1 MPLPQ
6 LVSRSVFFQTLIG
19 MLLLAVCVQ
28 DAHASQS
35 QLISNPRS
43 LWFGK
48 VVTGQNSTLPVSV
61 TNTGSSSVSI
71 LEVSVGNPDFTV
83 NNLTVPQTLTAG
95 QKIQFSVTFS
105 PTAVGN
111 ETGTVAF
118 KSSVGT
124 LYLSANGNGVDNWDL
139 TASPASLN
147 FGSVSVGGSSS
158 LPLTINNQGV
168 TTQTISIGKV
178 GGAGFSVSGIKLP
191 LILPA
196 GQSFTFNVTLAPQS
210 AGNLSGSLLA
220 TSPTNPTLIVPLTG
234 MGAAAGQLT
243 ILPTAINFGNVN
255 VGQNS
260 SQSGQLTAGVSSV
273 TVSTVTMSNSAFAL
287 SGITLPVTIAA
298 GQSVNFTVTFTPQ
311 TGIGD
316 AGTLSFASNAV
327 NSPTVESLAGTGN
340 PVQFSVNLSWDPSTS
355 QVVGYNVYRGAQSG
369 GPFTMINPQLDPNT
383 AYTDS
388 TVVDGQTYYYVTTAV
403 NSAGQES
410 SYSNLT
416 EAVIP

>member
-1 MPLPQ
+1 
-6 LVSRSVFFQTLIG
+6 
-19 MLLLAVCVQ
+19 MLLLAVCVR
-28 DAHASQS
+28 DANASQS
-35 QLISNPRS
+35 QLVSNPRS

-48 VVTGQNSTLPVSV
+48 VITGQNSTLPASV
-61 TNTGSSSVSI
+61 TNTGSSSI
-71 LEVSVGNPDFTV
+71 TIFEVSVGNADFTL
-83 NNLTVPQTLTAG
+83 NNLTVPQTLTGG

-111 ETGTVAF
+111 ETGTVTF
-118 KSSVGT
+118 KSNVGT
-124 LYLSANGNGVDNWDL
+124 LYLSANGDGVDNWDL
-139 TASPASLN
+139 TASPASLD
-147 FGSVSVGGSSS
+147 FGSVRVGGSST
-158 LPLTINNQGV
+158 LPLTINNQGA

-178 GGAGFSVSGIKLP
+178 GGTGFSVSGIKLP

-196 GQSFTFNVTLAPQS
+196 GQSFTFSVTLAPQS
-210 AGNLSGSLLA
+210 AGSLSGSLLA
-220 TSPTNPTLIVPLTG
+220 TNPTNPTLIVPLTG
-234 MGAAAGQLT
+234 VGAAAGQLT

-369 GPFTMINPQLDPNT
+369 GPFTMINTQLDPNT

-388 TVVDGQTYYYVTTAV
+388 TVADGQTYYYVTTAV
-403 NSAGQES
+403 NSGGQES